1 MIRFVVRKIR
11 ASRQN
16 KDAQDVNETTPDP
29 GVDAHTVNDQ
39 HETGKDD
46 AAKAS
51 EVPIDE
57 QHAESQ
63 VTTDKQPVLS
73 SWQIWKPRILLL
85 VAVFLPVFLET
96 LDYTGESLTVMIWPH
111 SHLFAAPQSWPLRSR
126 TLPQCSI
133 VSTCNLTLVPHM
145 Y

>member
-16 KDAQDVNETTPDP
+16 NTDAQEVNETTP
-29 GVDAHTVNDQ
+29 GVDAQ
-39 HETGKDD
+39 HAEHVETGKDG

-51 EVPIDE
+51 EVPIDGG
-57 QHAESQ
+57 HAEN
-63 VTTDKQPVLS
+63 TEATPNQPALS

-96 LDYTGESLTVMIWPH
+96 LDYTGKSLAVANMTH
-111 SHLFAAPQSWPLRSR
+111 SHLIVTPQSSLLRSR
-126 TLPQCSI
+126 TSPPCSI
-133 VSTCNLTLVPHM
+133 VSTCNPTLVQHM
-145 Y
+145 S